1 MAKATGQR
9 GQNEPSG
16 HGLLSAPVELSLIA
30 NDVEV
35 REREREREI
44 EKERA
49 RESQRERERGG
60 RQLPETERRAQQYMY
75 IYIFIIA
82 GHCRAFRLSR
92 YVSLR
97 ST

>member
-35 REREREREI
+35 RRYQSAPFACLIRKEKQRERERERER
-44 EKERA
+44 EKERH
-49 RESQRERERGG
+49 REK
-60 RQLPETERRAQQYMY
+60 
-75 IYIFIIA
+75 
-82 GHCRAFRLSR
+82 
-92 YVSLR
+92 
-97 ST
+97 

>member
-35 REREREREI
+35 RRYQCAPFACLIRKEKQRERERERERGRKRDI
-44 EKERA
+44 ERN
-49 RESQRERERGG
+49 RERER
-60 RQLPETERRAQQYMY
+60 EREQQ
-75 IYIFIIA
+75 A
-82 GHCRAFRLSR
+82 KQES
-92 YVSLR
+92 
-97 ST
+97 